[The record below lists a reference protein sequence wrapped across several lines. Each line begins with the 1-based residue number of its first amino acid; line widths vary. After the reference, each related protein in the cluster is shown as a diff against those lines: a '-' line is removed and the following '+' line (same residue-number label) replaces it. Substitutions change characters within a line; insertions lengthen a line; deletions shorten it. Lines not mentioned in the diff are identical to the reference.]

1 MARGN
6 VVRQVPLDL
15 SGVFYRGEI
24 SSPDTNHLR
33 SRTRAFYFSKIE
45 VANRYAE
52 PAENL
57 KAGPEDTPRIYPVRL
72 SMRKP
77 FVNQPNSAYLEL
89 SDVAAR
95 LGLLEAM
102 RIARK
107 FAQWIEATDQWK
119 ERINRVGYYRNVDH
133 YLKCKDGEL
142 SKLYFQAYPFFADTE
157 EVGMLIERGYD
168 GAVHAGNGY
177 GSEGFPEYCVFNT
190 TQIRSIF
197 RLM

>member
-6 VVRQVPLDL
+6 VVRQSPPDL

-24 SSPDTNHLR
+24 SHPDTNHLR
-33 SRTRAFYFSKIE
+33 SRTRAFYFSVVD
-45 VANRYAE
+45 VANRYAD
-52 PAENL
+52 PALNP
-57 KAGPEDTPRIYPVRL
+57 KAGSEDTARIYPVRL

-77 FVNQPNSAYLEL
+77 FVNQPNGAYLEL

-102 RIARK
+102 RIALK
-107 FAQWIEATDQWK
+107 FEQWIVATDQWQ
-119 ERINRVGYYRNVDH
+119 ERINADGRYQSVDH
-133 YLKCKDGEL
+133 YLRTDGEL
-142 SKLYFQAYPFFADTE
+142 SALYFQAYPFFADTE
-157 EVGMLIERGYD
+157 EVGKLIERNYD
-168 GAVHAGNGY
+168 GAVHAGNGC

>member
-6 VVRQVPLDL
+6 VIRQSPPDL

-24 SSPDTNHLR
+24 SHPDTNHLR
-33 SRTRAFYFSKIE
+33 SKTRAFYFSMIE
-45 VANRYAE
+45 VANRYAD
-52 PAENL
+52 PAQT
-57 KAGPEDTPRIYPVRL
+57 KAGSEDTPRIYPVRL
-72 SMRKP
+72 SMKKP
-77 FVNQPNSAYLEL
+77 FVNQPTGAYLEL

-102 RIARK
+102 RIALK
-107 FAQWIEATDQWK
+107 FDIWIEATDQWK
-119 ERINRVGYYRNVDH
+119 DRINADGRYKSVDQ
-133 YLKCKDGEL
+133 YLRTDGEL
-142 SKLYFQAYPFFADTE
+142 SALYFQAYPFFADTE

-168 GAVHAGNGY
+168 GAIHAGNGC

-190 TQIRSIF
+190 NQIRSIF

>member
-1 MARGN
+1 MARETAIK
-6 VVRQVPLDL
+6 QSPPDL

-33 SRTRAFYFSKIE
+33 SKTRAFYFSKIE
-45 VANRYAE
+45 VANRYAD
-52 PAENL
+52 PAQG
-57 KAGPEDTPRIYPVRL
+57 KVGSEDTPRIYPVRL
-72 SMRKP
+72 SMKKP
-77 FVNQPNSAYLEL
+77 FVNQPDGAYLEL

-107 FAQWIEATDQWK
+107 FAQWIEATDQWTD
-119 ERINRVGYYRNVDH
+119 RINQSKRYASVDA
-133 YLKCKDGEL
+133 YLKCKDGQI

-157 EVGMLIERGYD
+157 EVGKLIERGYD

>member
-6 VVRQVPLDL
+6 VVRQSPPDL

-24 SSPDTNHLR
+24 TCPDTNHLR

-45 VANRYAE
+45 VANRYAD
-52 PAENL
+52 PAMTTT
-57 KAGPEDTPRIYPVRL
+57 AGPEDTPRIYPVRI

-77 FVNQPNSAYLEL
+77 FVNQPNDPYLEL

-95 LGLLEAM
+95 LGLLETM

-119 ERINRVGYYRNVDH
+119 DRVNASGYYRDVDH
-133 YLKCKDGEL
+133 YLKCKDGKL
-142 SKLYFQAYPFFADTE
+142 SLLYFQAYPFFADTE
-157 EVGMLIERGYD
+157 EVGKLIDRGYD
-168 GAVHAGNGY
+168 GAVHAGNGC

>member
-1 MARGN
+1 MAKEI
-6 VVRQVPLDL
+6 VKRQSPLDL

-24 SSPDTNHLR
+24 SHPDTNHLR
-33 SRTRAFYFSKIE
+33 SKTRAFYFSMIE

-52 PAENL
+52 PTQT
-57 KAGPEDTPRIYPVRL
+57 KAGSEDTPRIYPVRL
-72 SMRKP
+72 SMKKP

-107 FAQWIEATDQWK
+107 FAQWIEATDQWND
-119 ERINRVGYYRNVDH
+119 RINARKRYASVDD
-133 YLKCKDGEL
+133 YLKCKDGQL
-142 SKLYFQAYPFFADTE
+142 SKLYIQAYPFFADTE
-157 EVGMLIERGYD
+157 EVGKLIERGYD

-190 TQIRSIF
+190 NQIRSIF
-197 RLM
+197 RKM

>member
-1 MARGN
+1 MARETA
-6 VVRQVPLDL
+6 VKQSPPDL

-33 SRTRAFYFSKIE
+33 SKTRAFYFSMIE
-45 VANRYAE
+45 VANRYAD
-52 PAENL
+52 PANT
-57 KAGPEDTPRIYPVRL
+57 KAGSEDTARIYP
-72 SMRKP
+72 SHITMKKP
-77 FVNQPNSAYLEL
+77 FVNQPQGAYLEL

-107 FAQWIEATDQWK
+107 FATWIEVTDQWV
-119 ERINRVGYYRNVDH
+119 ERINPSGQYSSVNH
-133 YLKCKDGEL
+133 YLTCKDGEL
-142 SKLYFQAYPFFADTE
+142 SKLYFQAYPFFADAE
-157 EVGMLIERGYD
+157 EVHRLIDRGYD